1 MINSSLSGILQD
13 SIGREQCRQVLLVS
27 HIGTVVASAVKDST
41 PIAQSLGPIVAS
53 TFGTSVE
60 LSRLLGV
67 GEQNFQLQRGR
78 RQDLLLCPMPSGM
91 ILAATFPVQVDEE
104 NALALATHLID
115 QIEALTPANDSYSNR
130 PALSPEMRDEATA
143 LITQLFAPAA

>member
-27 HIGTVVASAVKDST
+27 RVGTVVASAVQDAT

-53 TFGTSVE
+53 TFGTSGE

-67 GEQNFQLQRGR
+67 GEQSFQLQRGR

-91 ILAATFPVQVDEE
+91 ILAATFPVQVNEE
-104 NALALATHLID
+104 IALSLATHLMD
-115 QIEALTPANDSYSNR
+115 QIEALTPANESYSNR
-130 PALSPEMRDEATA
+130 PPLSPELRDEAVA
-143 LITQLFAPAA
+143 LLDQLFAPSA

>member
-13 SIGREQCRQVLLVS
+13 SIGHEQCRQVLLVS
-27 HIGTVVASAVKDST
+27 RVGTVVASAVKDST

-53 TFGTSVE
+53 TFGTGSE

-104 NALALATHLID
+104 NALSLATHLID
-115 QIEALTPANDSYSNR
+115 QIEALTPATDSYSDR
-130 PALSPEMRDEATA
+130 QALSPEMRDEANA
-143 LITQLFAPAA
+143 LLDQLFASAA